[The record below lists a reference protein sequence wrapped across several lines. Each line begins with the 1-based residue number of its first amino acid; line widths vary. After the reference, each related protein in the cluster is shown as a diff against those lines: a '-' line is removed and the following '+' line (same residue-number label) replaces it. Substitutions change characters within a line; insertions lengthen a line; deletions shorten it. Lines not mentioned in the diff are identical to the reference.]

1 MTVPAAENPDTE
13 IPVVVVVDDDPMVV
27 ETLAGNL
34 AHADLKPI
42 PLVSGQAALD
52 FFATGQPFDAL
63 ILDWQ
68 MPNIDGPTVLE
79 KARAMGIT
87 VPAIFLTGLSQSM
100 YEERGL
106 ALGAVDFVDK
116 TKSFAIILQRL
127 RLALA
132 GAKGGAGGEAGGM
145 VKSVTRHGH
154 LELQSDSARALW
166 QGATVPLTLSEF
178 RVVQLLAAKGGGD
191 VTYRA
196 IYDVVRGEGFQAGA
210 GEDGYRANVRAL
222 IKRVRQKF
230 RDLDPGFEALEN
242 YPGFGYRWRADI

>member
-1 MTVPAAENPDTE
+1 MPGAETTNGE
-13 IPVVVVVDDDPMVV
+13 QAVVLVIDDDPMLV

-34 AHADLKPI
+34 AQADLKPVA
-42 PLVSGQAALD
+42 LVGGQAALD
-52 FFATGQPFDAL
+52 YIASGGSFDAL

-68 MPNIDGPTVLE
+68 MPDVDGPTVLE
-79 KARAMGIT
+79 KARGLGIAA
-87 VPAIFLTGLSQSM
+87 PAIFLTGLSQSM

-132 GAKGGAGGEAGGM
+132 GAKGGQAGGESAA
-145 VKSVTRHGH
+145 KSISRYGH

-166 QGATVPLTLSEF
+166 RGAGVPLTISEF
-178 RVVQLLAAKGGGD
+178 RVVQLLAAKAGGD

-230 RDLDPGFEALEN
+230 RDIDDQFEALEN

>member
-1 MTVPAAENPDTE
+1 MPGAETPSGE
-13 IPVVVVVDDDPMVV
+13 QAVVLVIDDDPMLV

-34 AHADLKPI
+34 AQADLKPVA
-42 PLVSGQAALD
+42 LVGGQAALD
-52 FFATGQPFDAL
+52 HFVSNAPFDAL

-68 MPNIDGPTVLE
+68 MPDVDGPTVLE
-79 KARAMGIT
+79 KARSMGIT
-87 VPAIFLTGLSQSM
+87 APAIFLTGLSQSM

-132 GAKGGAGGEAGGM
+132 GAKGGQGSEGAA
-145 VKSVTRHGH
+145 KSIGRYGH

-166 QGATVPLTLSEF
+166 RGASVPLTLSEF

-230 RDLDPGFEALEN
+230 RDLDDEFGALEN

>member
-1 MTVPAAENPDTE
+1 MTVPGADPASGEQA
-13 IPVVVVVDDDPMVV
+13 VVLVIDDDPMLV

-34 AHADLKPI
+34 AQADLRPVA
-42 PLVSGQAALD
+42 LVGGQAALD
-52 FFATGQPFDAL
+52 YFASGAPFDAL

-68 MPNIDGPTVLE
+68 MPDVDGPTVLE
-79 KARAMGIT
+79 KARGLGIT
-87 VPAIFLTGLSQSM
+87 APAIFLTGLSQSM

-132 GAKGGAGGEAGGM
+132 GAKGGPAGGESAAKNISRYGQ
-145 VKSVTRHGH
+145 

-166 QGATVPLTLSEF
+166 RGASVPLTLSEF

-230 RDLDPGFEALEN
+230 SDLDDEFGALEN